1 MHSSVVSFCDDPI
14 QLKAEVVQL
23 RDVVKENEQ
32 TIAEKEQLI
41 VNKEQALTEKARRIE
56 QLLDYIL
63 LLRKRQFGASADRTN
78 KNQAALFDEAELE
91 QLLAELDLPADWD
104 EGKPAPQKKAQDE
117 KKKPVRRP
125 LPAHLDRIEK
135 IIDLS
140 DEEKA
145 TLGDDWSCIGYDTSE
160 QLAVIPRQHYVIAFK
175 RAKYAPNHD
184 AVAGA
189 EHGLQIAPRPEQILP
204 KSIAHS
210 SVIADV
216 VVRKFVD
223 GLPFYRQ
230 EVIYDR
236 DNIDLSRQT
245 MSGWMIQ
252 LHERLTP
259 LMTVM
264 KRLLYQGR
272 VIHIDETRLQVLN
285 EPGRENTQLSYMWV
299 YGGGPPD
306 QPVIWYQYADSRS
319 GDVPEAFL
327 YPKAEGPPGGA
338 MYLVTDGY
346 EGYNALSKSPGI
358 LGHGACWAHVRRR
371 FVEATHGRKNT
382 AAAHQ
387 MVALISKLY
396 QIERTARDQGAQERA
411 AIRQRKAAPIL
422 DKIKTWLDEKATKVL
437 PKSPLGTAITY
448 TLNLWPRLTTYLE
461 DGHIEIDNNKV
472 ENAIR
477 PFVIGRKGWLFSGS
491 PRGAHASASLYTL
504 VETAKANKLEPWA
517 YLNYLFEK
525 LPLAK
530 SEQALLDLLPQNLK
544 MEDLK
549 R

>member
-32 TIAEKEQLI
+32 TIAEKEH
-41 VNKEQALTEKARRIE
+41 ALTEKTQRIE

-78 KNQAALFDEAELE
+78 KNQVSLFDEAELE
-91 QLLAELDLPADWD
+91 QLLAELDLPSGLD
-104 EGKPAPQKKAQDE
+104 EDKPGPQKKAKGE

-145 TLGDDWSCIGYDTSE
+145 AMGDDWSCIGYDTSE

-175 RAKYAPNHD
+175 RTKYAPNHD
-184 AVAGA
+184 TVAGA
-189 EHGLQIAPRPEQILP
+189 EQGLQIAPRAEQILP

-230 EVIYDR
+230 EVIYGR

-259 LMTVM
+259 LMMVM

-285 EPGRENTQLSYMWV
+285 EPNRENTQLSYMWV

-319 GDVPEAFL
+319 GDVAEEFL
-327 YPKAEGPPGGA
+327 YPKAEDPPDGA

-382 AAAHQ
+382 AAAYQ

-396 QIERTARDQGAQERA
+396 QIERTARDKGAQERE
-411 AIRQRKAAPIL
+411 AIRQKKAAPIL
-422 DKIKTWLDEKATKVL
+422 DTIKTWLDEKATKVL